1 LIIVLF
7 GHTAVISLLFFAYRT
22 GQTAQRCRETHH
34 ELPSTPQHVK
44 VSLMASQTDV
54 SQLDGVA
61 SPASEGFPAKR
72 AAEIVGISYRQ
83 LDYWARTEL
92 VRPEFRASGS
102 GSRRAYS
109 YKNLLELRAV
119 KNLLDAGIKLEKV
132 RVAFD
137 YLRDELSQDPT
148 EVNLVISGTGSV
160 LIRSGEQII
169 DLLREGQGVLN
180 VLPLAGVKSEVDS
193 KIVELYPEVSI
204 ESFATDEAAAN

>member
-1 LIIVLF
+1 MD
-7 GHTAVISLLFFAYRT
+7 
-22 GQTAQRCRETHH
+22 
-34 ELPSTPQHVK
+34 P
-44 VSLMASQTDV
+44 
-54 SQLDGVA
+54 QLDTSA
-61 SPASEGFPAKR
+61 EGFPAKR

-83 LDYWARTEL
+83 LDYWARTDL
-92 VRPEFRASGS
+92 VRPELRASGS

-119 KNLLDAGIKLEKV
+119 KSLLDAGIKLEKV

-137 YLRDELSQDPT
+137 YLRDELAQDPT

-180 VLPLAGVKSEVDS
+180 VLPLAGVKSEVDT
-193 KIVELYPEVSI
+193 KIIELYPDISI
-204 ESFATDEAAAN
+204 DAFAVGGEAVAN